1 MLLHSESF
9 TVKPGDL
16 PVGTDEQEELIDSQ
30 CDEGVQEKFKNH
42 KTAEFRLNVSPS
54 YPALA
59 KMQFLSFSY
68 FQRHGNADKDFLLF
82 LQSSRRQEIVS

>member
-42 KTAEFRLNVSPS
+42 KTAEFRLNVSLS